1 MYYGNRKEAVDMH
14 IWEFIQYQLLGM
26 KWLEHLV
33 GTGLSSL
40 GLDLNGR
47 IGGSIHLFVYDA
59 LKITLLLCL

>member
-1 MYYGNRKEAVDMH
+1 MH

-47 IGGSIHLFVYDA
+47 IGGSIHFFC
-59 LKITLLLCL
+59 I

>member
-47 IGGSIHLFVYDA
+47 IGGSIHFFC
-59 LKITLLLCL
+59 I